1 MNELEPIPE
10 PPPPSTEQEGAP
22 PRRGKLKIFF
32 GAFPGAGKT
41 YAMLA
46 AGRRMLEAG
55 RGVVIGVADTHGA
68 PETEA
73 MAREFEAITPAG
85 AHGKANDGEID
96 LDRILERR
104 PDVVL
109 IDNLAHA
116 NPEGSRH
123 PNRWNDVDELL
134 ATGIDVFTTMS
145 VQELESLTDV
155 VAEITGI
162 TGDHETVPDT
172 FFDSA
177 EETILVDMSA
187 DELLSRLRQGKVHV
201 PDVEAAS
208 AGKFFRKGNLLALR
222 EIALRRTADV
232 VEDEVQKYR
241 AEKAIDAVW
250 KTQGHLLCCI
260 GPAPG
265 SEHAVRSAARLAN
278 QLDVDWTAAYVET
291 PKLQR
296 LPAEER
302 ARILKVV
309 SFAEELGAKTAILT
323 GGDAAEAIL
332 EHARS
337 ENISTIVLGRG
348 PGRRLHLRGRLA
360 DKLAVASDDIDL
372 IEIGAGGKEQ
382 GTVFLAPTLPAD
394 AADPRAG
401 EKRLRY
407 MKTTGICL
415 AVTAAAMVVHAQ
427 LELANI
433 VMLFL
438 LAVILIAV
446 WWGRGPAIYASILN
460 VFAFDFFFVEPRF
473 SFLVHDPEYLFTFG
487 VMLAVGV
494 ITGQL
499 AGNLRFQARVAA
511 HRERRARTLYEFARD
526 LSTKRTTAQVIE
538 TTELFMSRHFRG
550 RVAVLVPD
558 ATGSLVSP
566 TAHGMTNPFDSTT
579 AQWAYDHAKPA
590 GAGTDTM
597 ASNEHLFLPLRS
609 PTRTRGVLAIRPE
622 RTRDLMIPEQRHQ
635 FDIFAALVATA
646 LERVHYV
653 DVARD
658 ALLMARIQSKDL
670 ALDLQPQALAD
681 LIQSAIHTLGA
692 ALAKHPVTIELP
704 PDVPIVSV
712 DPKLMERVFMSLIGN
727 VAKHT
732 PAGTQVTVSA
742 RTAGDFLEVSVADDG
757 PGLPA
762 GREEEIFESFARG
775 DDQPSPKRG
784 AGLGLAIVRAIVEAH
799 DGSIHAEKGRTKGAR
814 LIFTLPLKRA

>member
-1 MNELEPIPE
+1 MTDPVPV
-10 PPPPSTEQEGAP
+10 PQHTPAVSDREGAN

-32 GAFPGAGKT
+32 GAFPGVGKT
-41 YAMLA
+41 HAMLA
-46 AGRRMLEAG
+46 AGARMVEAG
-55 RGVVIGVADTHGA
+55 RTVVIGVVDTHA
-68 PETEA
+68 AAETDTLVRA
-73 MAREFEAITPAG
+73 MESIPASE
-85 AHGKANDGEID
+85 GE
-96 LDRILERR
+96 LDIAAILERR

-116 NPEGSRH
+116 NPEGARH
-123 PNRWNDVDELL
+123 PSRWNDADELL
-134 ATGIDVFTTMS
+134 AAGIDVFTTMS

-155 VAEITGI
+155 VGEITGI
-162 TGDHETVPDT
+162 AANRETVPDT

-177 EETILVDMSA
+177 EETIMVDMSA

-201 PDVEAAS
+201 PEVQTQS

-241 AEKAIDAVW
+241 AEKAIEAVW

-260 GPAPG
+260 GPQPG
-265 SEHAVRSAARLAN
+265 AEHAVRSAARLAK
-278 QLDVDWTAAYVET
+278 QLDVDWTAVYVET

-302 ARILKVV
+302 GRILKVV
-309 SFAEELGAKTAILT
+309 SLAEELGAKTAILT

-348 PGRRLHLRGRLA
+348 PAQRFALRRRLA
-360 DKLAVASDDIDL
+360 DQLAAASEDIDL
-372 IEIGAGGKEQ
+372 IEIGEGGKGE
-382 GTVFLAPTLPAD
+382 GTQIAAPTI
-394 AADPRAG
+394 AADVVNPRAG

-407 MKTTGICL
+407 MKTAGICL
-415 AVTAAAMVVHAQ
+415 GVTLVAMAVHAYF
-427 LELANI
+427 ELTNI
-433 VMLFL
+433 VMLL
-438 LAVILIAV
+438 MLAVILVAV
-446 WWGRGPAIYASILN
+446 RWGRGPAIFAAILN
-460 VFAFDFFFVEPRF
+460 VAAFDFFFVEPRF
-473 SFLVHDPEYLFTFG
+473 SFLVHDAEYLFTFAL
-487 VMLAVGV
+487 MLAVGV

-526 LSTKRTTAQVIE
+526 LSTRRTTAQVIE
-538 TTELFMSRHFRG
+538 TTELFMSRQFRG

-558 ATGSLVSP
+558 ATGTLVSP

-579 AQWAYDHAKPA
+579 AQWAYDHSRPA

-658 ALLMARIQSKDL
+658 ALLMARIQSRDL
-670 ALDLQPQALAD
+670 ALDLQSQALSD
-681 LIQSAIHTLGA
+681 LIHASIHSLGA
-692 ALAKHPVTIELP
+692 ALAKHPVTIDLP
-704 PDVPIVSV
+704 PNLPVVSV
-712 DPKLMERVFMSLIGN
+712 DPKLMERVFTSLIGN

-742 RTAGDFLEVSVADDG
+742 RTAGDFLEVSVTDAG

-762 GREEEIFESFARG
+762 GREEEVFESFARG

-799 DGSIHAEKGRTKGAR
+799 GGSIHAETGRAKGAR
-814 LIFTLPLKRA
+814 LIFTLPLKRSAAA